1 MSKIDK
7 LKHELIK
14 YNRTKSICQATDI
27 CDWLVK
33 ELLKPEKKIP
43 VTYISRIV
51 EIEVRE
57 G

>member
-7 LKHELIK
+7 LKIELIK
-14 YNRTKSICQATDI
+14 YDRTKSICQATDI

-33 ELLKPEKKIP
+33 ELLKPEKKNP

-51 EIEVRE
+51 EIEGRA

>member
-7 LKHELIK
+7 LKNELIK
-14 YNRTKSICQATDI
+14 YDRTRSICQATDI

-33 ELLKPEKKIP
+33 ELLKSGKKIP
-43 VTYISRIV
+43 VTYTSRIV
-51 EIEVRE
+51 KIEVRE

>member
-7 LKHELIK
+7 LKIELIK

-43 VTYISRIV
+43 GTYISRIV
-51 EIEVRE
+51 EIE
-57 G
+57 GLDG

>member
-7 LKHELIK
+7 LKIELIK
-14 YNRTKSICQATDI
+14 YDRTRSICQATDI

-33 ELLKPEKKIP
+33 ELLKSGKKIP
-43 VTYISRIV
+43 VTYTSRIV